1 MSGCPDWSSSNKC
14 TRFRESSLG
23 ARISSK
29 IIADIRLGH
38 QLRINYNCCNKPFAD
53 LKFTKMFLDMHG
65 LIFYLSISPLAGST
79 RYLQRTEA
87 RSCLDCITQRES
99 RTEETRHRRTEK
111 VKRSLAYTSKG
122 HQFDI
127 EFANH
132 PRLNSSG
139 SSDIP
144 FQNFTKYVLQLSRSS
159 IA

>member
-1 MSGCPDWSSSNKC
+1 
-14 TRFRESSLG
+14 
-23 ARISSK
+23 
-29 IIADIRLGH
+29 
-38 QLRINYNCCNKPFAD
+38 
-53 LKFTKMFLDMHG
+53 MHG

-99 RTEETRHRRTEK
+99 RTEETRHRKTEK
-111 VKRSLAYTSKG
+111 VKLSLAYTSKG

-144 FQNFTKYVLQLSRSS
+144 FQNFTKYVLQVSRSS
-159 IA
+159 IAWCFSADAQHSLQNIEQHFPFITWSLESSIELSIFKPCLSKNTFVNFKSAMAHFRAKI